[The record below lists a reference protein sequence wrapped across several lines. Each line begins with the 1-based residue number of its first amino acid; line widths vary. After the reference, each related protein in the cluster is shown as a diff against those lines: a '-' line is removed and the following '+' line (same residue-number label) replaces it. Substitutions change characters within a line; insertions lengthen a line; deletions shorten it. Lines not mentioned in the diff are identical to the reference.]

1 MGANRISSLETQITL
16 QAPKRPALV
25 KRLHLLLVNQRC
37 DFRKKSL
44 QVLNKT
50 LKVQLQQLMEN
61 QKESI
66 DLPDEAWSAVLEQ
79 VSLTRAKIVALQQEE
94 ATQYQQQDLERRQQE
109 QEQEQEKLQLQQLKL
124 PPQEEE
130 EEKGEATV
138 EKEDQDEE
146 E

>member
-1 MGANRISSLETQITL
+1 MGANRISSLETQIHL

-25 KRLHLLLVNQRC
+25 KRLQLLLVNQRG

-79 VSLTRAKIVALQQEE
+79 LSLTRAKIVALQQEE

-109 QEQEQEKLQLQQLKL
+109 QEQEQLQQQQQL

-130 EEKGEATV
+130 EEKREATV
-138 EKEDQDEE
+138 VDVDVI
-146 E
+146 